1 VVNRLSLGGIRVVF
15 RRPSLPSCGLII
27 PALLITG
34 ANNAELE
41 REAGQPGAM
50 TVMQKPV
57 SPLAVP
63 QFVAFSVG
71 LSSAQDAGL

>member
-1 VVNRLSLGGIRVVF
+1 MPDMTGLQLLSELK
-15 RRPSLPSCGLII
+15 RRGLII

-41 REAGQPGAM
+41 REAGQLGAM

-57 SPLAVP
+57 SPLAVL

-71 LSSAQDAGL
+71 LPSAQDVGL